1 MVHPAEHGHSEG
13 INGAADGP
21 QPLLPPLPGTTPPG
35 TEDAPLAAKVPPT
48 PNSAGNGSPGRE
60 SAHGAPAPQHKLTD
74 PSPPAETMIDAESET
89 LPEQPDAGQIK
100 QTTGGIIFDRSKA
113 QLRIPE
119 ALVNECLRFTQAL
132 SLSLSVGD
140 SKSAG
145 ADKVRADNS
154 ELVNRLRA
162 ARVIVD
168 DQLDPMAEELLSV
181 CSQASLIIKVNL
193 SYATESSTSTVW
205 ATPRQAVVSSSI
217 DPHYAEFRPV
227 DVAQLP
233 LVLGDLM
240 VLRRPKYVGQSPV
253 SVGTKAVAEAETQL
267 GDAGKA
273 TSVLEDAGLS
283 AEQAQLI
290 IDFQGADVRRW
301 RVSSSWSTDDGT
313 ETSELRGL
321 DAGASG
327 QWLVA
332 MTGNRD
338 EPGQMTFT
346 PQGSGDVVRAL
357 RSVLPRSWVGTPL
370 RRQVAG

>member
-1 MVHPAEHGHSEG
+1 MPF
-13 INGAADGP
+13 
-21 QPLLPPLPGTTPPG
+21 LPPINVVTNPVTNGGAGLNTPPG
-35 TEDAPLAAKVPPT
+35 PPAPEHKA
-48 PNSAGNGSPGRE
+48 
-60 SAHGAPAPQHKLTD
+60 APAPK
-74 PSPPAETMIDAESET
+74 PPISGTPASSATAAEENQTPA
-89 LPEQPDAGQIK
+89 
-100 QTTGGIIFDRSKA
+100 TTGGIIFDRSRS
-113 QLRIPE
+113 QLRVPE

-154 ELVNRLRA
+154 ELVKRLRA

-168 DQLDPMAEELLSV
+168 DQLDPMAEELLTV

-193 SYATESSTSTVW
+193 SYAAESSTSTVW

-240 VLRRPKYVGQSPV
+240 VLRRPRFVGQSPV

-267 GDAGKA
+267 GDADKA
-273 TSVLEDAGLS
+273 LGTLVEAGLS
-283 AEQAQLI
+283 PEQAQLI
-290 IDFQGADVRRW
+290 IDFQGANVRRW
-301 RVSSSWSTDDGT
+301 RVSSSWSTDEGT
-313 ETSELRGL
+313 EASELRGL
-321 DAGASG
+321 DAGPSG

>member
-13 INGAADGP
+13 KPGTADGP
-21 QPLLPPLPGTTPPG
+21 QPLLPPLPGRSSTNAEETFSA
-35 TEDAPLAAKVPPT
+35 THAPL
-48 PNSAGNGSPGRE
+48 SADPGAYGGKSTE
-60 SAHGAPAPQHKLTD
+60 HGHTAPAPEHKSTAASST
-74 PSPPAETMIDAESET
+74 PASAPPEPVSDSRQEDEPT
-89 LPEQPDAGQIK
+89 P
-100 QTTGGIIFDRSKA
+100 TTGGIIFDRSRA

-154 ELVNRLRA
+154 ELVKRLRA

-168 DQLDPMAEELLSV
+168 DQLDPIAEGLLAV

-193 SYATESSTSTVW
+193 SFATESSTSTVW

-217 DPHYAEFRPV
+217 DPHFAEFRPV
-227 DVAQLP
+227 DVTQLP

-240 VLRRPKYVGQSPV
+240 VLRRPSYVGQSPV

-267 GDAGKA
+267 AEADKA
-273 TSVLEDAGLS
+273 IGILIDAGLS
-283 AEQAQLI
+283 TEQAQLI
-290 IDFQGADVRRW
+290 IDFQGANVRRW

-321 DAGASG
+321 DAGPSG